1 MEEILTK
8 FKDRDFPR
16 KDQYMKN
23 KKRSNK
29 LNELKRTSLVL
40 VTAPS
45 VNLLNSLKNALDVLD
60 SFDVPYD
67 VSILAAHRAPHKT
80 LQVAETLENNGIE
93 VIIAG
98 ASGAAHLPGAI
109 AAITSIPIIGVPL
122 DSHHLRGVDSLYSML
137 QMPKGVPVGVMGI
150 DSAYN
155 AGIFACQI
163 LSMKHHYLKPKLRVY
178 KQKLADEVDVEDKTV
193 KSK

>member
-1 MEEILTK
+1 
-8 FKDRDFPR
+8 
-16 KDQYMKN
+16 MKN

-45 VNLLNSLKNALDVLD
+45 VNLLNLLKSTLDVLD
-60 SFDVPYD
+60 YFDVPYD

-109 AAITSIPIIGVPL
+109 AAITNIPIIGVPL
-122 DSHHLRGVDSLYSML
+122 DSSHLRGVDSLYSML

-163 LSMKHHYLKPKLRVY
+163 LSVKHHYLKPKLRVY
-178 KQKLADEVDVEDKTV
+178 KQKLADEVDVEDKNV